1 MKKPKPVVA
10 PLPTLSVG
18 VPALTEASGIRYVDR
33 DLPISAVPCTI
44 HAPVHGGRIMSDRA
58 YVLINVQPGRTS
70 DVVRALSGI
79 KQIKTIDPCW
89 GKPDIIVVVEVSDQD
104 ALTQL
109 VLSRIHEIDGV
120 MQTDTHLVYQLKVS
134 NQKASHA
141 K

>member
-1 MKKPKPVVA
+1 MKKSKSVVA
-10 PLPTLSVG
+10 TRPLSSAGSL
-18 VPALTEASGIRYVDR
+18 ALTAEMGIRYVDGN
-33 DLPISAVPCTI
+33 PAVPCTI
-44 HAPVHGGRIMSDRA
+44 HAPVDGGRIMSDRA

-120 MQTDTHLVYQLKVS
+120 LQTDTHLVYRLKVG
-134 NQKASHA
+134 NA

>member
-1 MKKPKPVVA
+1 MKKPKPAVVT
-10 PLPTLSVG
+10 LPTSSVDP
-18 VPALTEASGIRYVDR
+18 PALTQATGIRYVGPD
-33 DLPISAVPCTI
+33 PAISEVPCTI
-44 HAPVHGGRIMSDRA
+44 HSPVDGGRIMSDRA
-58 YVLINVQPGRTS
+58 YVLINVLPGRTS

-89 GKPDIIVVVEVSDQD
+89 GKPDIIVVVEVLDQD

-120 MQTDTHLVYQLKVS
+120 SQTDTHLVYRLKVG
-134 NQKASHA
+134 NA

>member
-1 MKKPKPVVA
+1 MKNPKAAVAKFPV
-10 PLPTLSVG
+10 PPVG
-18 VPALTEASGIRYVDR
+18 NLALTQETGIRYVGED
-33 DLPISAVPCTI
+33 PAIPAVPCTI
-44 HAPVHGGRIMSDRA
+44 HAPVDGGRIMSDRA

-70 DVVRALSGI
+70 DVVRALSEI

-120 MQTDTHLVYQLKVS
+120 LQTDTHLVYRLKTG
-134 NQKASHA
+134 KL

>member
-1 MKKPKPVVA
+1 MKKSKPAVA
-10 PLPTLSVG
+10 TLPTSSVDTS
-18 VPALTEASGIRYVDR
+18 ALTEKKGIRYVGQDTT
-33 DLPISAVPCTI
+33 ISAVPCTI
-44 HAPVHGGRIMSDRA
+44 HTPVDGGRVMSDRA
-58 YVLINVQPGRTS
+58 YVLINVQSGRTS

-120 MQTDTHLVYQLKVS
+120 SQTDTHLVYRL
-134 NQKASHA
+134 KASEA

>member
-1 MKKPKPVVA
+1 MKKSKPAVA
-10 PLPTLSVG
+10 TLPTSSVG
-18 VPALTEASGIRYVDR
+18 TSALTEEKGIRYVGQNTT
-33 DLPISAVPCTI
+33 LSAVPCTI
-44 HAPVHGGRIMSDRA
+44 HTPVDGGRVMSDRA

-120 MQTDTHLVYQLKVS
+120 SQTDTHLVYRL
-134 NQKASHA
+134 KASDA

>member
-1 MKKPKPVVA
+1 MKKSRSA
-10 PLPTLSVG
+10 AAALPLSSVG
-18 VPALTEASGIRYVDR
+18 SLALTAETSIRYVDAN
-33 DLPISAVPCTI
+33 PVVPCTI
-44 HAPVHGGRIMSDRA
+44 HAPVDGGRIMSDRA
-58 YVLINVQPGRTS
+58 YVLINVQPGCTS

-120 MQTDTHLVYQLKVS
+120 QQTDTHLVYRLK
-134 NQKASHA
+134 ADTA

>member
-1 MKKPKPVVA
+1 MKSAPTTVTKSPVGT
-10 PLPTLSVG
+10 PG
-18 VPALTEASGIRYVDR
+18 LTEAMGIRYVGNE
-33 DLPISAVPCTI
+33 PAIPAVPCTI
-44 HAPVHGGRIMSDRA
+44 HAPVDGGRVMSDRA
-58 YVLINVQPGRTS
+58 YVLINVLPGRTS

-120 MQTDTHLVYQLKVS
+120 SQTDTHLVYRLKDS
-134 NQKASHA
+134 KA